1 MTTTTSATT
10 RDAAAAA
17 PAGPTLIAAST
28 SIWRKHVGKFLGN
41 AEELVGVIVQPVLWV
56 VLFGVGMRSAI
67 ALGAGGDDYVGFM
80 LPGIVAL
87 SAMGGAIGGGMVWL
101 DERVRGILR
110 EYLVAPI
117 PRLAI
122 LLGNVGSTLTKSLL
136 QAFVIL
142 GVGVLMG
149 AAVTGDVLDGLLALV
164 LLVGYAAGF
173 SGLALA
179 VASVTD
185 DLMAY
190 HAMIMLLNL
199 PVLFLSSALYPLAA
213 LPTWMKVG
221 ALANPTT
228 YLVDG
233 VRRTVLGASGELPL
247 LVCLAV
253 TSAFALLG
261 LAVASRAF
269 ATKTKR
275 SRP

>member
-1 MTTTTSATT
+1 MNTSVTP
-10 RDAAAAA
+10 RQA
-17 PAGPTLIAAST
+17 PGSQRGAPTLIAASST
-28 SIWRKHVGKFLGN
+28 IWRKHVGKFLGN
-41 AEELVGVIVQPVLWV
+41 AEELFGVIVQPILWV
-56 VLFGVGMRSAI
+56 VLFGVGMRSAVAI
-67 ALGAGGDDYVGFM
+67 GAGAGDDYVGFM

-101 DERVRGILR
+101 DERVRGIVR
-110 EYLVAPI
+110 EYLVAPV

-122 LLGNVGSTLTKSLL
+122 LLGNVGSTLTKSLV
-136 QAFVIL
+136 QALVIFV
-142 GVGVLMG
+142 VGILMG
-149 AAVTGDVLDGLLALV
+149 AIVSGDLLGWLVTLA

-179 VASVTD
+179 VASTTD

-228 YLVDG
+228 YLVEG
-233 VRRTVLGASGELPL
+233 MRSTVLGGTGDLPL
-247 LVCLAV
+247 LLCLAA
-253 TSAFALLG
+253 TSAFAVVG
-261 LAVASRAF
+261 LAAASRAF

-275 SRP
+275 G

>member
-1 MTTTTSATT
+1 MKNATT
-10 RDAAAAA
+10 LTNREATRSL
-17 PAGPTLIAAST
+17 PVGPTLIAAST
-28 SIWRKHVGKFLGN
+28 SIWRKHIGKFLGN
-41 AEELVGVIVQPVLWV
+41 AEELFGVIVQPVLWV
-56 VLFGVGMRSAI
+56 VLFGVGMRSAV
-67 ALGAGGDDYVGFM
+67 AVSAGAGDDYVGFM

-101 DERVRGILR
+101 DERVRGIVR
-110 EYLVAPI
+110 EYLVAPV
-117 PRLAI
+117 PRLSI

-136 QAFVIL
+136 QALIIF
-142 GVGVLMG
+142 GVGILMG
-149 AAVTGDVLDGLLALV
+149 AAVTGGALGWLVAVL

-179 VASVTD
+179 VASTTD

-199 PVLFLSSALYPLAA
+199 PVLFLSNALYPLTA

-233 VRRTVLGASGELPL
+233 IRRTVLGGSGDLPML
-247 LVCLAV
+247 LCLAV
-253 TSAFALLG
+253 TSAFAVLG
-261 LAVASRAF
+261 LAAASRAF
-269 ATKTKR
+269 ATKTR
-275 SRP
+275 RG

>member
-1 MTTTTSATT
+1 MTTTTTATT
-10 RDAAAAA
+10 RGATA
-17 PAGPTLIAAST
+17 PAAGPTLIAAAT
-28 SIWRKHVGKFLGN
+28 SIWRKHVCKFLGN

-56 VLFGVGMRSAI
+56 VLFGVGMRSAV
-67 ALGAGGDDYVGFM
+67 AVGAGGDDYVGFM

-142 GVGVLMG
+142 VVGVLLG
-149 AAVTGDVLDGLLALV
+149 ATVTGDVLDGLLALA

-179 VASVTD
+179 VASTTD

-199 PVLFLSSALYPLAA
+199 PVLFLSSALYPLTA

-233 VRRTVLGASGELPL
+233 VRRTVLGGSGELPL
-247 LVCLAV
+247 LLCIAV
-253 TSAFALLG
+253 TSAFAVLG

-269 ATKTKR
+269 AIKTKR
-275 SRP
+275 S

>member
-1 MTTTTSATT
+1 MTTTTSTPPRNAT
-10 RDAAAAA
+10 AAG
-17 PAGPTLIAAST
+17 PAEPTLIAAST

-56 VLFGVGMRSAI
+56 VLFGVGMRSAV

-117 PRLAI
+117 PRLSI

-136 QAFVIL
+136 QAFVIFV
-142 GVGVLMG
+142 VGLLLG
-149 AAVTGDVLDGLLALV
+149 AAVTGDVLAWLLALV

-179 VASVTD
+179 VASATD

-233 VRRTVLGASGELPL
+233 VRRTVLGGSGELPL
-247 LVCLAV
+247 LLCIAV

-261 LAVASRAF
+261 LALASRAF
-269 ATKTKR
+269 AIKTKR
-275 SRP
+275 S